1 MTTDVMSGPDEK
13 PQERTPKR
21 QPRQARELA
30 RRLGVLT
37 EAQAAAGWGVVI
49 VLAALLGAIYL
60 NQASRI
66 ATIGR
71 RVQTEQNE
79 LDEVKRTNAELERQ
93 IAEAQSLSRLDDEAR
108 RLGFVPSTA
117 ADIDYIV
124 IPQYPTEAAD
134 ASAILPSSETAP
146 EEPPA
151 PVETMWQA
159 VALAL
164 RDLGIDLTRGETREQ

>member
-1 MTTDVMSGPDEK
+1 MTSPEEK
-13 PQERTPKR
+13 PRERTQQRR

-30 RRLGVLT
+30 RRLGMLT
-37 EAQAAAGWGVVI
+37 EAQAAAGWGVIV

-71 RVQTEQNE
+71 RVQMEQND
-79 LDEVKRTNAELERQ
+79 LDEVKRANAELERQ
-93 IAEAQSLSRLDDEAR
+93 IAEAQSLTRLDDEAR
-108 RLGFVPSTA
+108 RLGFVPSTP

-124 IPQYPTEAAD
+124 IPQYPTEPVDAATL
-134 ASAILPSSETAP
+134 IPPSMTKP

-151 PVETMWQA
+151 PPETLWQA
-159 VALAL
+159 IALAF